1 MLEATSTGK
10 GCGNETRLD
19 GPWTARPKFARSCGS
34 VEHCRRSVCEK
45 CGFVFNSKDS
55 KRGRKTGLMKL
66 SKSVTYTELV
76 IDRLNLVCTT
86 MRHPYHRRFKYYNTW
101 RLALAD

>member
-1 MLEATSTGK
+1 MVHGLHIQSLPIVVALWSTAEGQ
-10 GCGNETRLD
+10 
-19 GPWTARPKFARSCGS
+19 F
-34 VEHCRRSVCEK
+34 VRSVA
-45 CGFVFNSKDS
+45 FVFNSKDS

-86 MRHPYHRRFKYYNTW
+86 LIEASVPS
-101 RLALAD
+101 ALQIL

>member
-1 MLEATSTGK
+1 MKLQVQARVVGMRLE
-10 GCGNETRLD
+10 
-19 GPWTARPKFARSCGS
+19 TARPKFAHSCGS
-34 VEHCRRSVCEK
+34 VEHCRRSICEK

-76 IDRLNLVCTT
+76 ID
-86 MRHPYHRRFKYYNTW
+86 
-101 RLALAD
+101 

>member
-1 MLEATSTGK
+1 MCMLEATSTGK

-19 GPWTARPKFARSCGS
+19 GSRTARPKFAHSCGS

-55 KRGRKTGLMKL
+55 KRGRKTGPMKL
-66 SKSVTYTELV
+66 SKSVTYTAS
-76 IDRLNLVCTT
+76 DRQIEFS
-86 MRHPYHRRFKYYNTW
+86 MHNTEASVP
-101 RLALAD
+101 LALQIL